1 MKDFKY
7 LSIWSGKARL
17 VFEIQS
23 MKIWVLCAGPGRRV
37 SEWSVQRS
45 DYTECRPRSRGLGH
59 WWQLPP
65 PPPDTPEPAPEEL
78 EEREREEPPTSRNLP
93 VFIEQ
98 GMFCH
103 QLGWAPRAG
112 RSWRE
117 SESERSRGI
126 LIWTNTITTQTKWHF
141 FWTIS
146 IEVWL
151 LHSKMLFAS
160 V

>member
-1 MKDFKY
+1 MYWSMSTSLVLVSSKTWPSERFQI
-7 LSIWSGKARL
+7 SIWSGKARS

-78 EEREREEPPTSRNLP
+78 EERERGAT
-93 VFIEQ
+93 
-98 GMFCH
+98 H
-103 QLGWAPRAG
+103 Q
-112 RSWRE
+112 
-117 SESERSRGI
+117 
-126 LIWTNTITTQTKWHF
+126 QK
-141 FWTIS
+141 
-146 IEVWL
+146 
-151 LHSKMLFAS
+151 FAS
-160 V
+160 FYRARDVLPPVGLGSSRRPELTGKWEWKKPGNINLNKH